1 MIKMLNILVPI
12 GNQSIEIKIGSNLHI
27 KLKIVFKSM
36 EATMNSLAPTKTVT
50 YGKIF
55 SVTLEADFY
64 RSYGPRK
71 EKTLV
76 YFHGGGLVYGSRG
89 DLPEVYLKTFL
100 DAGYDFLAVDY
111 PLYPESSLKEII
123 EACRKS
129 LSWFH
134 ENFGVTL
141 GLSSDEYILFGRSAG
156 GFIANRLA
164 ADFRLKPPSRLIS
177 LYSYFDLSDEGLT
190 GRSSHYRRF
199 PEINDVTAGHMIMD
213 GPITS
218 ARLEKRYL
226 LYVHM
231 RQRGTWLS
239 SGSMDEFSIKE
250 DELKYFPTTFLS
262 ASDTDTDVPFSQ
274 SLRMKRLIPSNS
286 FMPVMDAEHDYDRN
300 HNSPLSKALY
310 ERMLKWLD
318 Q

>member
-1 MIKMLNILVPI
+1 MIKLLNILVPM
-12 GNQSIEIKIGSNLHI
+12 GKQSMEIKIGFNLHI
-27 KLKIVFKSM
+27 ELKIVFKSM

-50 YGKIF
+50 YGKIS

-71 EKTLV
+71 EKTIV

-89 DLPEVYLKTFL
+89 DLPEVYLKSFL
-100 DAGYDFLAVDY
+100 DAGYDFLSVDY
-111 PLYPESSLKEII
+111 PLYPESSLQEII
-123 EACRKS
+123 EACRRS
-129 LSWFH
+129 ISWFH
-134 ENFGVTL
+134 ENFRVTL
-141 GLSSDEYILFGRSAG
+141 GLSYDEYVLFGRSAG

-199 PEINDVTAGHMIMD
+199 PEINEVTASQMITD
-213 GPITS
+213 GPIAS

-231 RQRGTWLS
+231 RQTGTWLRTDS
-239 SGSMDEFSIKE
+239 TDGFSITE
-250 DELKYFPTTFLS
+250 EELKNFPPAFLT

-286 FMPVMDAEHDYDRN
+286 FIPVMDAEHDYDRN
-300 HNSPLSKALY
+300 LNSPLSKALY